1 MKNLWS
7 VSEFTQYVRH
17 RLEGDDQLQQVRL
30 RGEISN
36 LTLHS
41 SGHWYFSLKDS
52 ESQVSCVMFRSAQK
66 GKRGYVPRHGDEV
79 EATGSISV
87 YPPRGSYQL
96 VLSAM
101 MPSGEGDLHQQF
113 LILRNRLQAEGLFDP
128 FHKKAIPEFPLK
140 IGVITSPTGAVIRDI
155 LHTLRRRWPATELI
169 LIPAQVQG
177 KEALPSLLKA
187 LEIMTTQVK
196 PEVIIMGRGGGSL
209 EDLWSFNEESL
220 IREVFN
226 CPIPF
231 ISAVGHETDFTLL
244 DFVADLR
251 AATPTAAAEVCT
263 PNQSDLYRELSNL
276 SQQLTHQ
283 LLQFTEYRRQ
293 RLDDLSD
300 KLNQSIERVILQ
312 AKHTL
317 LIYGTRLE
325 ELDIRT
331 VLERGYSIVLK
342 SGKKI
347 TSTEALNSGDR
358 LSIYLA
364 SGSLDA
370 EILKIHPES
379 HEKIK

>member
-1 MKNLWS
+1 
-7 VSEFTQYVRH
+7 
-17 RLEGDDQLQQVRL
+17 
-30 RGEISN
+30 
-36 LTLHS
+36 
-41 SGHWYFSLKDS
+41 
-52 ESQVSCVMFRSAQK
+52 
-66 GKRGYVPRHGDEV
+66 
-79 EATGSISV
+79 
-87 YPPRGSYQL
+87 
-96 VLSAM
+96 
-101 MPSGEGDLHQQF
+101 
-113 LILRNRLQAEGLFDP
+113 
-128 FHKKAIPEFPLK
+128 
-140 IGVITSPTGAVIRDI
+140 
-155 LHTLRRRWPATELI
+155 
-169 LIPAQVQG
+169 
-177 KEALPSLLKA
+177 
-187 LEIMTTQVK
+187 MTTQVK

-226 CPIPF
+226 CPIPL